1 MYRINRIENI
11 LQIPEIISKL
21 PEFTHKTTEH
31 EIRERIKG
39 KDYDL
44 IIIHDEGKPAGFL
57 VAYNLD
63 EKVYYNWIMGV
74 LPEFRRKGFGRQ
86 LLEQFELTAREKGY
100 ATVQVKTMKKF
111 KEMQH
116 LLTNLK
122 YEKIGLD
129 DKCKI
134 ILRKNL

>member
-1 MYRINRIENI
+1 MNRIKRDENI
-11 LQIPEIISKL
+11 LQIPEIITKF

-31 EIRERIKG
+31 EIRERIEG
-39 KDYDL
+39 KDHDL
-44 IIIHDEGKPAGFL
+44 FVIQDNSKPAGFL

-86 LLEQFELTAREKGY
+86 LIKQFESTAKIKGY
-100 ATVQVKTMKKF
+100 TSVQVKTMEKF
-111 KEMQH
+111 KGMQH
-116 LLTNLK
+116 LLTSLK
-122 YEKIGLD
+122 YDKIGLD
-129 DKCKI
+129 DKGKI

>member
-1 MYRINRIENI
+1 MSNI
-11 LQIPEIISKL
+11 VRSMNISQIPEIIAKL
-21 PEFTHKTTEH
+21 PEFTHKTTEQ
-31 EIRERIKG
+31 EILERIEG

-44 IIIHDEGKPAGFL
+44 FMVQDNGKPAGFL
-57 VAYNLD
+57 VAYDLD

-86 LLEQFELTAREKGY
+86 LIEQFESTAKGKGY
-100 ATVQVKTMKKF
+100 ISVQVKTMEKF

-129 DKCKI
+129 DKGKI